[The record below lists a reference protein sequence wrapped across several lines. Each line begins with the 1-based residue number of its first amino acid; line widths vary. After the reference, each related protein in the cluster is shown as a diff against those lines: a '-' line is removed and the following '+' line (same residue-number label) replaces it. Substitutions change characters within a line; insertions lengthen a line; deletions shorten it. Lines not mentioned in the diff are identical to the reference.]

1 MFAEGATIVI
11 DFVAAGAIGTAV
23 GGAIIGHAKLIV
35 GYLERKDADHRKTI
49 EVITTQFREDLK
61 ENRAEVRT
69 IVDRLFE
76 GQEKLFEGHSENRED
91 IDRIKSQIEGAGAS
105 GVRRKPL
112 SSGG

>member
-1 MFAEGATIVI
+1 MLFAEGATIVI
-11 DFVAAGAIGTAV
+11 DFVAAGAIGTTIA
-23 GGAIIGHAKLIV
+23 GAIIGHAKLIV
-35 GYLERKDADHRKTI
+35 SYLERKDADHRKTI

-76 GQEKLFEGHSENRED
+76 GQERLFEGHSENRED
-91 IDRIKSQIEGAGAS
+91 IDRIKSQIDAGSS
-105 GVRRKPL
+105 GVRRKPP